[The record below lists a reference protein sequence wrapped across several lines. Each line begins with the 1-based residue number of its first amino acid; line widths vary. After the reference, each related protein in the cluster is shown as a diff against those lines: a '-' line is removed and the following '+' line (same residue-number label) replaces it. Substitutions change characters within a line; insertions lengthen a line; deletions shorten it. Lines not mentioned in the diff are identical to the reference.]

1 MPKATKLL
9 AIAET
14 PLVSLASETK
24 EATTSEFLPCSPENE
39 ELIAPVMSLFFC
51 DEDED
56 DNEEA
61 EDATATAVATKDA
74 TPPIV
79 TIAVPETP
87 KIPAMPLLVT
97 TSLAVIPEKKSDSAK
112 PAAAAKKGKGLTE
125 TDEAKKVIKEDMSL
139 GEGPFNKEIGGRR
152 YRVHQSTGREMGAN

>member
-1 MPKATKLL
+1 MRVVTLYVAAEAPELQAKGASSDNRDDIDIEEDNMIIRPTKQSHVDFRKSKIKGGHIEAMPKATKLL

-87 KIPAMPLLVT
+87 KIPAMPLL
-97 TSLAVIPEKKSDSAK
+97 
-112 PAAAAKKGKGLTE
+112 
-125 TDEAKKVIKEDMSL
+125 
-139 GEGPFNKEIGGRR
+139 
-152 YRVHQSTGREMGAN
+152 